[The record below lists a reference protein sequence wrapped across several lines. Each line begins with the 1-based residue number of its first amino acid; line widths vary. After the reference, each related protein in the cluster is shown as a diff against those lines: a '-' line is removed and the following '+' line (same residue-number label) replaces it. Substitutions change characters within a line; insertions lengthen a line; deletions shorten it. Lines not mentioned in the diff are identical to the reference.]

1 MDDSESQELI
11 VLDTFEPAVAFDPA
25 HRDEARRRFSIFL
38 VEADAGEGG
47 TGFVQRASN
56 TAGEVFAIKRLRSI
70 NTQDERIAAGMR
82 AVLFEEYKNQLT
94 VSHLKGFPRVYGYGT
109 CGGEPLIVMEWVNGS
124 TLKKITPELPHEGEG
139 VRGDA
144 VAAIGVAVLSIL
156 NSVRHLDVG
165 LAHRDIS
172 PRNIM
177 IATDERPLAEQIA
190 SLDFDVRL
198 IDFGSSTALNPVDP
212 TFTTRADVWRGG
224 TPEYAP
230 PEMLTHDIAGIEGK
244 RLSPS
249 VDIYALSSVLYEL
262 YCGRTPFNLKALGTA
277 SPYRVK
283 TETAFAMPYPR
294 TEADGALVKII
305 ASGLS
310 VDQNARPTVEQMLDA
325 LRRWQSSE
333 LGDWPTPEPHWG
345 SDMPAPG
352 SLVGPGASMAE
363 PVPATFDTAMPVFFP
378 LSGDEPSDGSPAPA
392 GAESADA
399 GADATAPGNTAP
411 AGAGWNA
418 PAAPSSA
425 KAPAGTAAAP
435 GGNTAPVPQQDTAEP
450 VFMPVPT
457 VVGAPR
463 VAYDPTAP
471 NAPAAA
477 SPAGNAVFGGAA
489 AGGAPAPGASAGMSP
504 APSPIYNRM
513 PPQRPYTPAQ
523 AATAQAG
530 APGSGALSGSMPPY
544 ATGQASAAADAAKAA
559 TSVSRRA
566 FIAAGGLAAVAAA
579 GGVVYTA
586 LQALGSGSDGSAGS
600 SKGSAKRSEN
610 TSADTG
616 SSSSSSEDSSSK
628 TASASSSSSSKNTI
642 SVEMRFAAQQNGK
655 WGLIDSSGAWKVKPT
670 YSDMRL
676 YGAGYAA
683 ALDAKTG
690 LWGYL
695 DQDGSWAIEPAF
707 SDTHPFNDYG
717 AVAQDAETEF
727 WGVLDRDGKWLVDPT
742 YYDMGDT
749 ILGNLVPCR
758 SSNEEASWSYLYL
771 KTGKRSDVPPKF
783 RAIGGWDS
791 ANGLGPATEDGTAWG
806 YINGYGQWK
815 IEPQFKAARRFS
827 SNRAAVQLDDGTWGY
842 ILPDGTRAFSTTFAE
857 AHEFANGWA
866 PVKDPATG
874 LWGCSTVSG
883 AWQLEPKFRAVGDIF
898 TASTAALLPVQDN
911 DSGKWGVV
919 DDAGDWRVKPRFDRL
934 I

>member
-38 VEADAGEGG
+38 VEGDAGEGG

-70 NTQDERIAAGMR
+70 STQDERIATGMR

-109 CGGEPLIVMEWVNGS
+109 CAGEPLIVMEWVNGA

-144 VAAIGVAVLSIL
+144 VAAVGVAVLSIL

-177 IATDERPLAEQIA
+177 IATDERPLPEQIA

-262 YCGRTPFNLKALGTA
+262 YCGHTPFNLKALGAA

-305 ASGLS
+305 TSGLS

-333 LGDWPTPEPHWG
+333 LGDWPTPEHHWG

-352 SLVGPGASMAE
+352 SLVGPGASVTE

-378 LSGDEPSDGSPAPA
+378 LNGDEPSDGSTAQTGA
-392 GAESADA
+392 GSANARA
-399 GADATAPGNTAP
+399 GATAPGNTAP
-411 AGAGWNA
+411 AGTDRSA
-418 PAAPSSA
+418 PAVPSSVGA
-425 KAPAGTAAAP
+425 AGTAAPAGNATPAAP
-435 GGNTAPVPQQDTAEP
+435 APQEDTAEP
-450 VFMPVPT
+450 VVVPVPT

-463 VAYDPTAP
+463 AAYAPTVP
-471 NAPAAA
+471 NAPAAV

-489 AGGAPAPGASAGMSP
+489 AGGAPATGTPVGMSP
-504 APSPIYNRM
+504 APSPIYNRV

-523 AATAQAG
+523 AATTQVGAAG
-530 APGSGALSGSMPPY
+530 PGARSGGMPPY
-544 ATGQASAAADAAKAA
+544 ATGQAPAAAAGAAKAA

-566 FIAAGGLAAVAAA
+566 FIAAGSLAAVAAA

-586 LQALGSGSDGSAGS
+586 LQALSSSGSATS
-600 SKGSAKRSEN
+600 SKSSTKKSKN
-610 TSADTG
+610 TSSDTG
-616 SSSSSSEDSSSK
+616 SNSSSTEDSSSK
-628 TASASSSSSSKNTI
+628 TASTSSSSSGSHI
-642 SVEMRFAAQQNGK
+642 SVEMRFAAQQDGK
-655 WGLIDSSGAWKVKPT
+655 WGLIDSNGAWKVDPG
-670 YSDMRL
+670 YGDMRL
-676 YGAGYAA
+676 YGAGFAA

-727 WGVLDRDGKWLVDPT
+727 WGVLKRDGTWLVSPT

-758 SSNEEASWSYLYL
+758 SSNEDASWSYLYL

-791 ANGLGPATEDGTAWG
+791 ANGLGPATEDGTTWG

-815 IEPQFKAARRFS
+815 IEPQFKDARRFS

-857 AHEFANGWA
+857 AREFANGWA

-874 LWGCSTVSG
+874 LWGCSTASG

-898 TASTAALLPVQDN
+898 TTSQAALLPVQDN
-911 DSGKWGVV
+911 DTGKWGVV